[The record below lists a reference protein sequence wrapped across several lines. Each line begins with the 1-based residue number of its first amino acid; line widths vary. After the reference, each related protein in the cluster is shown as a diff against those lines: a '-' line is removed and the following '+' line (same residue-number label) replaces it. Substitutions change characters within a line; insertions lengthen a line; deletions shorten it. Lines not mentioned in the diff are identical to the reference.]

1 MSIYAV
7 RMTEEDGHPVAWIDM
22 NGAVCIKQPHAPGQ
36 LDPWDSAEEAEAW
49 ANNHVLELEAYNAAA
64 AAEAAAAVAKA
75 EADAQKLDEIHS
87 MLTEL
92 LGR

>member
-1 MSIYAV
+1 MSIYTV

-22 NGAVCIKQPHAPGQ
+22 NGAVCIKQPHAPGH
-36 LDPWDSAEEAEAW
+36 LDPWDSAAEAEAW
-49 ANNHVLELEAYNAAA
+49 ANNHVLELEAYNATV
-64 AAEAAAAVAKA
+64 AAEAAAAAAKA
-75 EADAQKLDEIHS
+75 DADAQKLDEIHS